1 MKTKHRI
8 NIQPETQPIWN
19 GGVVP
24 HARWVIAPLFF
35 KREENKDNTRKL
47 IQGELFPSQWAER
60 PGS

>member
-8 NIQPETQPIWN
+8 SIQPETKHLWN

-24 HARWVIAPLFF
+24 HARWVVAPLFF
-35 KREENKDNTRKL
+35 QKGENKDNTQKL

-60 PGS
+60 PSS

>member
-35 KREENKDNTRKL
+35 QKGKNKDNTQKL

-60 PGS
+60 PSS